1 VSDYKQEEGKRQ
13 IALWRNSS
21 SNAKAPP
28 LTGKATCPC
37 CDAEMRVALWPN
49 QKDDEGKQPRLRGE
63 VQVQTTEEQVE
74 ESNELLDEVMEECG
88 AGTAK
93 ATPSEPKPLKSGD
106 IPF

>member
-1 VSDYKQEEGKRQ
+1 VSDYKQEDGKRQ

-49 QKDDEGKQPRLRGE
+49 QKDSEGKQPRLRGE
-63 VQVQTTEEQVE
+63 VEAQTTEQQTEV
-74 ESNELLDEVMEECG
+74 SNDLLDEVIEECG
-88 AGTAK
+88 VPAK
-93 ATPSEPKPLKSGD
+93 DTPSNPKPLKSGD

>member
-1 VSDYKQEEGKRQ
+1 MTEYKQEDGKRQ

-49 QKDDEGKQPRLRGE
+49 KKDSEGKQPRLRGE
-63 VQVQTTEEQVE
+63 VEAQTAEQQTEA
-74 ESNELLDEVMEECG
+74 SNDLLDEVIEECG
-88 AGTAK
+88 VPAEDTQ
-93 ATPSEPKPLKSGD
+93 PKPEPLKSSD